1 MEPKKTGYLANLASS
16 MRLALLAAAAAF
28 LISIRY
34 TEGKS
39 FDLSEGL
46 YAYSALMGNLYLIS
60 ILINLLVG
68 ILFSWSRK
76 VLSVVQIAANAAF
89 LFWILGDTFVFQQ
102 YKFHI
107 NYAMIDLAVNAGTE
121 VFAFSGKLIGI
132 LAACAA
138 LVAAAAFAFVKISAS
153 SKWPRAASIFGHLV
167 LFSALLGANATNAV
181 ATAKNTSKLLVL
193 NDIPPLYYPV
203 HANRFLMRMGFKVET
218 QSTTYEEAQENAS
231 FYYPLKPV
239 EIGKKTGQNVVIVAV
254 DALRA
259 DVFTKDVF
267 PATFSRE
274 DKAVFFNEHFSG
286 GSATRA
292 GIFTLFYG
300 IPSRYWQ
307 NSLSTGTP
315 PVLIDSLRKAGYDFG
330 IFTSANL
337 KSPEFYRTV
346 FATVPNLRLDS
357 RGANSVERDYDALND
372 FKKFINERKE
382 GAAPFFS
389 FVFFDSLHAY
399 QFPEDFKLKFEPSWK
414 TVNQIELNQ
423 DFDPIPYFNRYKNS
437 AHFVDALVDE
447 VLKTLEAKGLDKNT
461 IVMITSDHGEE
472 FNDNKQNFWG
482 HNGNFSRVQTHIPLM
497 VLWPGKAARKI
508 EYRTAAFDVSTTI
521 LEDVLGVKQDRSTYT
536 MGVNLWEDSPR
547 DPLMLGGYHND
558 AVLKGDEV
566 LLIDKLGVP
575 RTYSLDGWKLLD
587 DSSMKAELPFY
598 FEAKSR
604 FLKNQEQ
611 Q

>member
-1 MEPKKTGYLANLASS
+1 MEPKKTGYLTNLASS

-181 ATAKNTSKLLVL
+181 ATAKNTSKILVL
-193 NDIPPLYYPV
+193 NDIPPLYYPI
-203 HANRFLMRMGFKVET
+203 HANRFLMRMGFEIDS
-218 QSTTYEEAQENAS
+218 QSTTYEDARDNAA
-231 FYYPLKPV
+231 FNYPLEPIQS
-239 EIGKKTGQNVVIVAV
+239 EGCTNQNILILVV

-259 DVFTKDVF
+259 DTFNKEVF
-267 PATFSRE
+267 PLTFERE
-274 DKAVFFNEHFSG
+274 NRAVLFEEHFSA
-286 GSATRA
+286 GSMTRA
-292 GIFTLFYG
+292 GIFSLFYG
-300 IPSRYWQ
+300 IPARYW
-307 NSLSTGTP
+307 SSTLATGTS
-315 PVLIDSLRKAGYDFG
+315 PVLIDLLLEHGYDLG
-330 IFTSANL
+330 IFASSTL
-337 KSPEFYRTV
+337 KNPEFHRTIFSSV
-346 FATVPNLRLDS
+346 SNLRLGS
-357 RGANSVERDYDALND
+357 VGNSSVERDLDSLKD
-372 FKKFINERKE
+372 FKAFISQRKVDS
-382 GAAPFFS
+382 APFFS

-437 AHFVDALVDE
+437 AHFVDTLVDE

-461 IVMITSDHGEE
+461 IVMITADHGEE

-497 VLWPGKAARKI
+497 VLWPGKSAAKVT
-508 EYRTAAFDVSTTI
+508 YRTTSFDVSATLI
-521 LEDVLGVKQDRSTYT
+521 EDVFMVKQDKNIFS
-536 MGVNLWEDSPR
+536 MGSSLWNDSPR
-547 DPLMLGGYHND
+547 GSIMLSSYHQD
-558 AVLKGDEV
+558 AVLKDDKV

-611 Q
+611 